1 MIGLTI
7 TGANQ
12 LLLGRQIKPNLS
24 RTEPAIVTVHFYLSY
39 FSTHSGSGQVEGVP
53 KATTTS
59 AFHRV
64 TGSGGGPSNSD
75 KQITSKDINFANTNI
90 QRVSNSPLLPQ
101 PTHSSL
107 PSETKKPNTLGEMAT
122 VSTNQ
127 NSRLPVGT
135 ISPTHS
141 GELPTEDEV
150 DSPTPSS
157 TASEPI
163 TDQFLPSPK
172 TNQRSTNR
180 NNDTLHM
187 KSPRLKNLTT
197 EDGRTTDEEDL
208 EGVRDDAF
216 TWPTHSSY
224 DEQR

>member
-1 MIGLTI
+1 MKWIVVLTI
-7 TGANQ
+7 DLFCWT
-12 LLLGRQIKPNLS
+12 LPTCS
-24 RTEPAIVTVHFYLSY
+24 RTKWVVVYN
-39 FSTHSGSGQVEGVP
+39 SGKRFVVEELGVP
-53 KATTTS
+53 
-59 AFHRV
+59 
-64 TGSGGGPSNSD
+64 
-75 KQITSKDINFANTNI
+75 
-90 QRVSNSPLLPQ
+90 NSPLLAQ
-101 PTHSSL
+101 QTHSSL
-107 PSETKKPNTLGEMAT
+107 PNEKNKQNNLGEMAT
-122 VSTNQ
+122 IPTNQ
-127 NSRLPVGT
+127 NSRLPPGT

-180 NNDTLHM
+180 INDTLHM
-187 KSPRLKNLTT
+187 KSPRLKNLAT
-197 EDGRTTDEEDL
+197 EDVRTTDEEDL
-208 EGVRDDAF
+208 EGVTDDAF

>member
-1 MIGLTI
+1 M
-7 TGANQ
+7 A
-12 LLLGRQIKPNLS
+12 
-24 RTEPAIVTVHFYLSY
+24 Y
-39 FSTHSGSGQVEGVP
+39 SGEGQVRGP
-53 KATTTS
+53 KATATS

-64 TGSGGGPSNSD
+64 TGSGAGSTSTD
-75 KQITSKDINFANTNI
+75 KQITSTDTTPRNTSN
-90 QRVSNSPLLPQ
+90 QRMSNSPPFPQ

-107 PSETKKPNTLGEMAT
+107 LHETNKPNTNLGVMAAA
-122 VSTNQ
+122 SASH
-127 NSRLPVGT
+127 NSRQPIEN

-163 TDQFLPSPK
+163 TDQFFPSPK
-172 TNQRSTNR
+172 SNQRSTNHR
-180 NNDTLHM
+180 IKDNLLL
-187 KSPRLKNLTT
+187 KSSHLQKFAT

-208 EGVRDDAF
+208 EGIRDDAF
-216 TWPTHSSY
+216 AWPTHSTY

>member
-1 MIGLTI
+1 MVQMVSKLCL
-7 TGANQ
+7 ALQ
-12 LLLGRQIKPNLS
+12 LLEQTNFY
-24 RTEPAIVTVHFYLSY
+24 AIVTVHSFSLSY
-39 FSTHSGSGQVEGVP
+39 FSTHSGSGPVERVP
-53 KATTTS
+53 KASTTS
-59 AFHRV
+59 AFRRV
-64 TGSGGGPSNSD
+64 TGSDGGPNNSD

-90 QRVSNSPLLPQ
+90 PRVSNSPLLAQ
-101 PTHSSL
+101 QTHSTL
-107 PSETKKPNTLGEMAT
+107 PNEKNNPNSLGEMAKMP
-122 VSTNQ
+122 TNQ
-127 NSRLPVGT
+127 NNRLPVGT

-163 TDQFLPSPK
+163 TDQFLSSPK

-180 NNDTLHM
+180 INDTLHM
-187 KSPRLKNLTT
+187 KSPRLKNLAT
-197 EDGRTTDEEDL
+197 EDVRTTDEEDL
-208 EGVRDDAF
+208 EGVTDDAF